1 MLTVLAS
8 IVSRWCEMPFTGNY
22 TCDSFKQGLFDGTF
36 DFGSG
41 TTDVYKIALYTNAA
55 SLDAQTT
62 SYTATNEASGGS
74 YVAGGATITP
84 ALASLSGAAYVD
96 FSNASWTGAITARC
110 ALIYNSSKGN
120 KSVAVLDF
128 GSDKTSTTTFTITMP
143 VNGPTT
149 SLIRSSN

>member
-41 TTDVYKIALYTNAA
+41 TADVYKIALYTNAA

-84 ALASLSGAAYVD
+84 ALASLSGTAYVD
-96 FSNASWTGAITARC
+96 FSDASWTGAITARG
-110 ALIYNSSKGN
+110 ALIYKFNGTTN
-120 KSVAVLDF
+120 PAVCVLDF
-128 GSDKTSTTTFTITMP
+128 GNDKTSTATFLVEFP
-143 VNGPTT
+143 PAT
-149 SLIRSSN
+149 STSALIRLT